1 MSAIKRGLHDATIG
15 ATKLLAKLLPDR
27 VPVTFVGSDATRE
40 LCEVIAGLGLT
51 KVLVVTDE
59 GLVEVG
65 LVAHV
70 TDALTAAGVKWGL
83 YSGVEPDPTFAQVDA
98 GLEQLRSE
106 GCDGVLA
113 CGGGSPMDAAKVI
126 AASAGVGRPPAELE
140 GRFKV
145 KRAPL
150 PLFALP
156 TTAGTGSEVTF
167 AAVVSDTETHA
178 KKFFVDPNLLPQMAA
193 LDPKLMVGLPPH
205 ITAATAIDA
214 LTHAVESWLAKTATA
229 QTEGYARVAVRLIF
243 ENLPTAFANGAD
255 LGARR
260 AMALASYYA
269 GLAFTRTSVGYVH
282 AIAHDFGARYGTPH
296 GLANA
301 IALPHVLEFS
311 KPAVEDRLA
320 RLAEMIDL
328 GGSSDAEKAEGFI
341 GAVREL
347 EQKVGIPSTL
357 AALQEGDIAAIAES
371 ALAEAHMNYPVPRY
385 MSQPE
390 CEALLRKVLA

>member
-1 MSAIKRGLHDATIG
+1 MSVVKRGLHGAAIG
-15 ATKLLAKLLPDR
+15 ATKLMSKLLPDR
-27 VPVTFVGSDATRE
+27 TPVTFVGVDATRE
-40 LCEVIAGLGLT
+40 LCGAIADLGLA
-51 KVLVVTDE
+51 KLLVVTDE

-65 LVAHV
+65 VAARV
-70 TDALTAAGVKWGL
+70 TDALTAAGVKWSL

-98 GLEQLRSE
+98 GLAQLRSE
-106 GCDGVLA
+106 GCDAVLA

-126 AASAGVGRPPAELE
+126 AAAAGCGRAPAELE

-145 KRAPL
+145 RKAPL
-150 PLFALP
+150 PLFAVP

-167 AAVVSDTETHA
+167 AAVLSDTESHA

-193 LDPKLMVGLPPH
+193 LDPTLMVGLPPH

-243 ENLPTAFANGAD
+243 EHLPTAFENGGD
-255 LGARR
+255 LAARR
-260 AMALASYYA
+260 AMALAAYYA

-282 AIAHDFGARYGTPH
+282 AIAHQFGARYGTPH
-296 GLANA
+296 GVANA

-311 KPAVEDRLA
+311 KPEAEERLA
-320 RLAEMIDL
+320 RLAELIGR
-328 GGSSDAEKAEGFI
+328 GGSSDSEKATQFI
-341 GAVREL
+341 EAVREL
-347 EQKVGIPSTL
+347 ERKVGIPSEL
-357 AALQEGDIAAIAES
+357 AALQEADIPGIAEA

-385 MSQPE
+385 MTQPE
-390 CEALLRKVLA
+390 CETLLRGVLA